1 MLSLKMQKNNR
12 PEITNLVSMAEVEP
26 ARQIIPRYFKSLVS
40 ANFTSRAIA
49 SDVKDPL
56 KVIGPNAKKV

>member
-26 ARQIIPRYFKSLVS
+26 ARQIIPRDFKSLVS
-40 ANFTSRAIA
+40 ANFTSQAIA
-49 SDVKDPL
+49 SDVKVL
-56 KVIGPNAKKV
+56 